1 MMNAAALL
9 KTTFPDL
16 KLVKRGKV
24 RDVYAIDDDRLLIV
38 ATDRISAFDCI
49 LPTAIARKGE
59 VLTSLSKFWF
69 EKLADIVPNH
79 LITIDP
85 ERMPETVRQTEDLKG
100 RSMLVRRT
108 DVFPV
113 ECVVRGYLVGSGWKD
128 YLRTGEVC
136 GHKLPE
142 DLLESAELP
151 EPIFTPSTKAE
162 EGHDENV
169 TEEQVRKMLGADTA
183 NYLRETSLRLYNEA
197 RSYARS
203 RGIII
208 ADTKFEFGRDR
219 NGEII
224 LVDEALTPD
233 SSRFWPAESYSPGK
247 SQPSFDKQFV
257 RDYLETLAWDKRPPA
272 PPLPFA
278 VASATTKRYLEVY
291 RLLTGEEL

>member
-1 MMNAAALL
+1 MTNAAALL
-9 KTTFPDL
+9 QTSLADL
-16 KLVKRGKV
+16 KLVRRGKV
-24 RDVYAIDDDRLLIV
+24 RDVYAVDDEHLLIV

-69 EKLADIVPNH
+69 EKLAHVVSNH
-79 LITIDP
+79 LVTTNLEEMPAAVERAETI
-85 ERMPETVRQTEDLKG
+85 KH
-100 RSMLVRRT
+100 RSMLVRKAE
-108 DVFPV
+108 VFPI

-136 GHKLPE
+136 GHQLPE
-142 DLLESAELP
+142 NLLESAELR

-162 EGHDENV
+162 EGHDENIS
-169 TEEQVRKMLGADTA
+169 EEQVRGIIGEETTER
-183 NYLRETSLRLYNEA
+183 LREISLRLYQEA
-197 RSYARS
+197 RDYARG

-208 ADTKFEFGRDR
+208 ADTKFEFGRDQ

-257 RDYLETLAWDKRPPA
+257 RDYLETLNWDKQPPA
-272 PPLPFA
+272 PPLPA
-278 VASATTKRYLEVY
+278 DVANATTSRYLEAY
-291 RLLTGEEL
+291 RLITGEDL

>member
-9 KTTFPDL
+9 QTTLPDL

-24 RDVYAIDDDRLLIV
+24 RDVYAIDDERLLIV

-85 ERMPETVRQTEDLKG
+85 EGMPETVQQTEDLNG

-142 DLLESAELP
+142 NLVESAELP

-169 TEEQVRKMLGADTA
+169 TEEQVRKMLGPDTA

-197 RSYARS
+197 RSYARG

-208 ADTKFEFGRDR
+208 ADTKFEFGRDQ
-219 NGEII
+219 NDEII

-233 SSRFWPAESYSPGK
+233 SSRFWLAESYSPGK

-272 PPLPFA
+272 PPLPFE
-278 VASATTKRYLEVY
+278 VASATANRYLEAY